1 MRHKKKRVLEL
12 STGVQKKQNVV
23 RNLLTSL
30 ITHGEMIT
38 TGKRA
43 KVVKAEA
50 DKVFARLVRIY
61 SKFEGVAAK
70 READRFV
77 KSVLYTEVA
86 GKRAVSEILP
96 KYLDESRTTGFVSNY
111 KLGFRAG
118 DAAEKVLV
126 KLV

>member
-50 DKVFARLVRIY
+50 DKFFARLVRIY